1 MIRALAMLAV
11 TITANVING
20 PDTLEPSVLNEV
32 EHALAVAPADTD
44 AAVRAAGDV
53 FATNGLSVTAIAVR
67 LVSLQKSDGRWRVG
81 GTNFTHEAVRILE
94 SVSGLTSHVPRPED
108 GKGNQ

>member
-20 PDTLEPSVLNEV
+20 PETLEPSVLNEV
-32 EHALAVAPADTD
+32 EHALAVAPADTN

-81 GTNFTHEAVRILE
+81 GTNVTAEAVAILE
-94 SVSGLTSHVPRPED
+94 SVSGLKRGD
-108 GKGNQ
+108 

>member
-32 EHALAVAPADTD
+32 EHALAVAPADTN

>member
-32 EHALAVAPADTD
+32 EHALAVAPADTN

-108 GKGNQ
+108 GKGNP

>member
-32 EHALAVAPADTD
+32 EHALAVAPADTN

-81 GTNFTHEAVRILE
+81 GTNVTAEAVAILE
-94 SVSGLTSHVPRPED
+94 SVSGLKRGD
-108 GKGNQ
+108 

>member
-1 MIRALAMLAV
+1 MIRALAILAV

-32 EHALAVAPADTD
+32 EHALAVAPADTN
-44 AAVRAAGDV
+44 APVRAAGDV
-53 FATNGLSVTAIAVR
+53 FATNGLSITAIAVR
-67 LVSLQKSDGRWRVG
+67 LVSLQKSDGRWRVS

-94 SVSGLTSHVPRPED
+94 SVSGLTSHVSRPED
-108 GKGNQ
+108 GKGNP